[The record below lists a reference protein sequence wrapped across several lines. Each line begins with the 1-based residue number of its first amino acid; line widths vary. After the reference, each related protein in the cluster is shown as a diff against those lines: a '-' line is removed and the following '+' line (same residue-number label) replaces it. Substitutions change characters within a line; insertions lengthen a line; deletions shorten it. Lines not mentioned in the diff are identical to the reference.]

1 MGRARTGKTCVGPTG
16 SRCRVCKRDDPS
28 ELGNAARRGLVELLV
43 ADDLEQKRAELNRV
57 LDKLAKLER
66 DNADTNLVREY
77 RALAR
82 QLGEQISDIEQREG
96 GET

>member
-1 MGRARTGKTCVGPTG
+1 
-16 SRCRVCKRDDPS
+16 
-28 ELGNAARRGLVELLV
+28 LV

-82 QLGEQISDIEQREG
+82 QLGEQISDIEQPEG

>member
-1 MGRARTGKTCVGPTG
+1 M
-16 SRCRVCKRDDPS
+16 
-28 ELGNAARRGLVELLV
+28 V

-82 QLGEQISDIEQREG
+82 QLGEQISDIEQPEG

>member
-1 MGRARTGKTCVGPTG
+1 M
-16 SRCRVCKRDDPS
+16 
-28 ELGNAARRGLVELLV
+28 V